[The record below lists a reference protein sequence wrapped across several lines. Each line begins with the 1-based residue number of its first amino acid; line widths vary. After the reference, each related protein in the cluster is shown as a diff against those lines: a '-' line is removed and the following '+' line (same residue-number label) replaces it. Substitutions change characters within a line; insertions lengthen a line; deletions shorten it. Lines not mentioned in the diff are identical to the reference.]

1 MCLAFKHINIKI
13 NNTPHVYMYIYLRY
27 ELAAS
32 TWTQNY
38 IYIGG
43 HFIVYMYMGARFK
56 LRSAIFNK
64 SLQNYIVKKATN
76 ETASPT
82 QTNNEREN
90 ERRRGGG
97 GGAYATIRRAI
108 DERILIIIIVRD
120 GDMVLLLMP
129 LQFTKE
135 EPI

>member
-13 NNTPHVYMYIYLRY
+13 NNTPHMYICMYIYLRY

-38 IYIGG
+38 IQVAILLYICTWVRDSNCDQQFSIN
-43 HFIVYMYMGARFK
+43 HYRIIQ
-56 LRSAIFNK
+56 L
-64 SLQNYIVKKATN
+64 
-76 ETASPT
+76 
-82 QTNNEREN
+82 
-90 ERRRGGG
+90 RRRATKQRTQRRQITRERTRGGGG